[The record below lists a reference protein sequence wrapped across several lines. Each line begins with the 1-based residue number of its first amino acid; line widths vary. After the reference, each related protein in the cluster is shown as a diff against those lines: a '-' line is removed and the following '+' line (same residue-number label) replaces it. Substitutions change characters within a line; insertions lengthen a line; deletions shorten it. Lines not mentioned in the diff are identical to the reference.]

1 MSKESKQEMKY
12 YTPLIMGFIIMTI
25 GLIAPPLGAIP
36 SSAIYAGGC
45 FLILCAAVVGLD
57 VPAILR
63 EIRLLKTNELELLLK
78 EKKSMT
84 KSNLLSNCL
93 KSVKYRM
100 TTNLDE
106 GNFCLKKSAQY
117 EIPGSVIKIISGEK
131 GNFKFSTNL

>member
-1 MSKESKQEMKY
+1 
-12 YTPLIMGFIIMTI
+12 
-25 GLIAPPLGAIP
+25 
-36 SSAIYAGGC
+36 
-45 FLILCAAVVGLD
+45 
-57 VPAILR
+57 
-63 EIRLLKTNELELLLK
+63 
-78 EKKSMT
+78 MT